1 MDAYNKLEIEIPF
14 ATFLC
19 YFEGFYMSLLGTATR
34 DKGANLRGITGKDY
48 LNTPRALREC
58 ITEYG
63 MNTQTD
69 VEETVAEAY
78 EWAKR
83 APARQVF
90 FGNLYFE
97 ALVDGFVEQSGVSTG
112 NSPTA
117 GEVLS
122 HVCSY
127 ANSCTQ
133 VSREFNL
140 RRDQELQVAR
150 DEVVECEKAVE
161 CLKEK
166 IEEVLHQRG
175 QGVLLDNKDTHSV
188 LQQELRRLEEK
199 EMVHR
204 KNHLNEC
211 LDKRGKKQTEKEKKV
226 S

>member
-1 MDAYNKLEIEIPF
+1 MDAYNKLKIEIPF

-19 YFEGFYMSLLGTATR
+19 YFEGFYMSLLGTTTR
-34 DKGANLRGITGKDY
+34 DKGANLRGITGKD
-48 LNTPRALREC
+48 NVSTTRALREC
-58 ITEYG
+58 MTEYG

-78 EWAKR
+78 ERAKS
-83 APARQVF
+83 ALAREVF
-90 FGNLYFE
+90 SGDVYFE

-133 VSREFNL
+133 THIEFTL
-140 RRDQELQVAR
+140 RRVQELQVAR
-150 DEVVECEKAVE
+150 DKVVECEKAVE
-161 CLKEK
+161 CLKAE
-166 IEEVLHQRG
+166 IEEELHKRG
-175 QGVLLDNKDTHSV
+175 QGVLLDDKDTHSV
-188 LQQELRRLEEK
+188 LQQELHLEEK
-199 EMVHR
+199 ELVLR

-211 LDKRGKKQTEKEKKV
+211 LDKRGKKQTKDERKV